1 MKITLR
7 IFMILTLGMMI
18 FNLIQVNWEA
28 PLVDKSTVAVIGAM
42 ASASAFLLI
51 LILMLSCKVSEK
63 LKGKNS

>member
-1 MKITLR
+1 
-7 IFMILTLGMMI
+7 MILTLGMMI